1 MQKKSSETSI
11 LNAFQLNNAEEL
23 FQIQSKK
30 VKKT

>member
-1 MQKKSSETSI
+1 MQKKYSETSI
-11 LNAFQLNNAEEL
+11 LNVFQLNNAEQL

>member
-1 MQKKSSETSI
+1 MQKKYSETSI

>member
-1 MQKKSSETSI
+1 MQKKYSETSI
-11 LNAFQLNNAEEL
+11 LNVFQLNNAEKL